1 MLDNITGF
9 YYTRNDDGN
18 NGNREERKRRIGVS
32 AQDIKEVVPEA
43 VEADENGLLDNFDFA
58 VKKSIDMTSTIEPV
72 SIGSNEKKT
81 FRATDS
87 FQITGP
93 FQVDSGG
100 EMTVIMQSCP
110 E

>member
-1 MLDNITGF
+1 MSQDTMFIDYIKVYQLSWDCGTDETI
-9 YYTRNDDGN
+9 
-18 NGNREERKRRIGVS
+18 
-32 AQDIKEVVPEA
+32 AQQSE
-43 VEADENGLLDNFDFA
+43 LDNFDFA
-58 VKKSIDMTSTIEPV
+58 VKKSIDITSTIEPV